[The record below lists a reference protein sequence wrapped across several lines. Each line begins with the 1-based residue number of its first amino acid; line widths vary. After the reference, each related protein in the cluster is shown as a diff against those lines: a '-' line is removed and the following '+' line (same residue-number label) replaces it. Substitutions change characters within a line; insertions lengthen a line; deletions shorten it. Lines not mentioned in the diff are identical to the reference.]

1 MKAPAQGPRPTVVV
15 VNGMD
20 NAKEMSIFF
29 CGLEFARRG
38 YNTLCLDGPGMGETR
53 RMRDMASRFDYE
65 VPARRGVRLS
75 ARRVRDVDAKRVAI
89 MGYSFGGYY
98 SSRIAAFEKRY
109 AACIALSALHWDL
122 AAWQQKIKDANRNA
136 PKSVAQSN
144 FQWRWVAGAKD
155 EDEGIE
161 IAKKFSLKDVAKNI
175 TCPFLV
181 THGGNDRVV
190 PVENA
195 QKLYDAVGSK
205 NKTIKIFTTEE
216 GGAEHAHVDNRQ
228 IGIDFA
234 ADWLEKNSGRMTKSD
249 SHPHGRLRA
258 ADHRLFPRDE
268 IHRRPAGRSE
278 FGDRIAVKYVWNI
291 MDFGYR
297 ADDILWL
304 VEDGIL
310 IARLPVVELSHRP
323 RAGAGF
329 VDLPFLF
336 ADTKQARAAMD
347 GALGKRLAQAIE
359 RETNFRIL
367 GWFENGFRHI
377 SNRVRT
383 VRTPA
388 DLKDMTHP
396 RAAEQD
402 PGAHVRAAGRR
413 CRRSWTS
420 PRRSRMI
427 TKARRSTRRKIR

>member
-1 MKAPAQGPRPTVVV
+1 MSRGPWIDHFGDDFLWSNATLIIKGMAPYGVVALGEIDRACEKLRARAAEPDRGKAWKEEWTALGAQIEKRGDDALAKGHKSTAGDYYLRAGIYLYNAERFIPPGAEKKAQGAHAYKVWHQSIRLRYPKVEFVEVPYEGTTLAALFMPAQDAKGPARTVVV

-38 YNTLCLDGPGMGETR
+38 YNTLCLDGPGMGEMR
-53 RMRDMASRFDYE
+53 RMRDMASRYDYE
-65 VPARRGVRLS
+65 VPGTAALEYLS
-75 ARRVRDVDAKRVAI
+75 KRKDVDAKRVAI

-122 AAWQQKIKDANRNA
+122 ADWQEKIRQKNTSS
-136 PKSVAQSN
+136 PGSVAQSN

-181 THGGNDRVV
+181 THAGNDRVV

-195 QKLYDAVGSK
+195 QKLYDAVGSR

-234 ADWLEKNSGRMTKSD
+234 ADWL
-249 SHPHGRLRA
+249 
-258 ADHRLFPRDE
+258 ADNM
-268 IHRRPAGRSE
+268 
-278 FGDRIAVKYVWNI
+278 K
-291 MDFGYR
+291 
-297 ADDILWL
+297 
-304 VEDGIL
+304 
-310 IARLPVVELSHRP
+310 
-323 RAGAGF
+323 
-329 VDLPFLF
+329 
-336 ADTKQARAAMD
+336 
-347 GALGKRLAQAIE
+347 
-359 RETNFRIL
+359 
-367 GWFENGFRHI
+367 
-377 SNRVRT
+377 
-383 VRTPA
+383 
-388 DLKDMTHP
+388 
-396 RAAEQD
+396 
-402 PGAHVRAAGRR
+402 
-413 CRRSWTS
+413 
-420 PRRSRMI
+420 
-427 TKARRSTRRKIR
+427 